1 MAARHGSSHRGQ
13 QAVAQDPNLQGARFG
28 RLFPDLK
35 ATKYGATDA
44 EEQANLTSLAAA
56 MVSPFDHPK
65 DAADDEESGIP
76 ALYTYLGQFIDH
88 DLDFDPSGSFMKL
101 KDPTATVDFRTP
113 AFDMDNI
120 YGRGPGDQPYMYAAD
135 GKSFIL
141 GDPLTGGTAPA
152 HDLQRNGAG
161 RALIGDPRNDE
172 NTIVSQFQGLMHR
185 FHNAM
190 VNKHPTMEFEHVQ
203 ALVRH
208 HYQYIVVNDFLG
220 RVVNANVLNAYK
232 TAGAFDRN
240 KLKFFKDFAPVGQ
253 PYIPM
258 EFAVAA
264 YRFGHSMVRPGYR
277 LNDATLLP
285 IFPIPATDM
294 PGFPEGLTGFRKMIT
309 DWGIDWGRFIDI
321 DTRDYGSKDETFPAT
336 PANFRRMQLAYRI
349 DTALVDPLGSL
360 PPSVASNPSSLALRN
375 LMRGPQFG
383 LPTGQDVAV
392 RMGATV
398 LRDDQI
404 LLGQGVDGATGLPT
418 IDTIAGGVFAGKC
431 PLWTYILAEAMQNR
445 ASPDPATAT
454 LGANSVSTPQLGPV
468 GGGIVTEVFL
478 GLLFADPGSYL
489 NISPAWTPA
498 EGAAYRLKDFVAT
511 ALAN

>member
-1 MAARHGSSHRGQ
+1 M
-13 QAVAQDPNLQGARFG
+13 
-28 RLFPDLK
+28 
-35 ATKYGATDA
+35 
-44 EEQANLTSLAAA
+44 
-56 MVSPFDHPK
+56 
-65 DAADDEESGIP
+65 
-76 ALYTYLGQFIDH
+76 
-88 DLDFDPSGSFMKL
+88 
-101 KDPTATVDFRTP
+101 VDFRTP

-120 YGRGPGDQPYMYAAD
+120 YGRGPGDQPYMYQSD

-152 HDLQRNGAG
+152 HDLQRNAAG

-190 VNKHPTMEFEHVQ
+190 VKKHSTMEFGHVQ

-220 RVVNANVLNAYK
+220 RVVNANVLAEYK
-232 TAGAFDRN
+232 TAGVFDKS
-240 KLKFFKDFAPVGQ
+240 KLKYFTNFAQ
-253 PYIPM
+253 TPYIPM

-285 IFPIPATDM
+285 IFPIPAVDM

-321 DTRDYGSKDETFPAT
+321 DTRDYGSKDEAFPPT
-336 PANFRRMQLAYRI
+336 TANFKRLQLAYRI

-375 LMRGPQFG
+375 LLRGPQFK
-383 LPTGQDVAV
+383 LPSGQQMAV
-392 RMGATV
+392 RMGVTALT
-398 LRDDQI
+398 DDQI
-404 LLGQGVDGATGLPT
+404 LLGQG
-418 IDTIAGGVFAGKC
+418 
-431 PLWTYILAEAMQNR
+431 
-445 ASPDPATAT
+445 S
-454 LGANSVSTPQLGPV
+454 
-468 GGGIVTEVFL
+468 
-478 GLLFADPGSYL
+478 
-489 NISPAWTPA
+489 
-498 EGAAYRLKDFVAT
+498 
-511 ALAN
+511 